1 MEYHVVYSMG
11 RDCASAMYLRDAG
24 LRIRKIRRFIGRL
37 LTIFVPIRKYR
48 KMIRRAID
56 D

>member
-24 LRIRKIRRFIGRL
+24 LRITSGPL
-37 LTIFVPIRKYR
+37 DWLTN
-48 KMIRRAID
+48 D